1 MKKLKTNSD
10 RWRLLVEVLAAN
22 VIVCDLSYKICFLSF
37 LKYYVPCG
45 MVASIVR
52 YVLSIWT
59 IFVEMLWYIFMG
71 VCMNMLIN
79 ISYKFFHIGNGIIKC
94 TKIMFFHKNPNQ
106 LEKVFFYVWC
116 KEYLL
121 HWNRLLILGRKRF
134 RSSSPVIAWLILL
147 LVLIVLTTRV
157 SCTICGSSSIGS
169 YFFIYYF

>member
-1 MKKLKTNSD
+1 MKKLIFFALIVFACVSLQAARKSAKKASD
-10 RWRLLVEVLAAN
+10 SPLAAY
-22 VIVCDLSYKICFLSF
+22 L
-37 LKYYVPCG
+37 
-45 MVASIVR
+45 MVYHKDADH
-52 YVLSIWT
+52 T
-59 IFVEMLWYIFMG
+59 
-71 VCMNMLIN
+71 
-79 ISYKFFHIGNGIIKC
+79 YKFFHIGNSIIKC

-121 HWNRLLILGRKRF
+121 HWKRPLILGRKRF
-134 RSSSPVIAWLILL
+134 RSSSPVIARLILL